1 MIPLIKF
8 RDYLGKTSKDGSPP
22 VSIKASDLDDNFAAV
37 KIQDSIR
44 GLYKCDF
51 SKEGT
56 ELVFRA
62 GNVATLW
69 YTLTVCV
76 NGVPKT
82 MQVLGTEPV

>member
-8 RDYLGKTSKDGSPP
+8 QDYLGKPSKSGPP
-22 VSIKASDLDDNFAAV
+22 VSIKASDLDGNFAAV
-37 KIQDSIR
+37 KIQDSTR

-82 MQVLGTEPV
+82 MQVLGTKPV

>member
-1 MIPLIKF
+1 MIDLVKF
-8 RDYLGKTSKDGSPP
+8 QDFLGKTSKDGPP
-22 VSIKASDLDDNFAAV
+22 ISIRASDLDQNFSALR
-37 KIQDSIR
+37 IEDSTR

-51 SKEGT
+51 SKQGT

>member
-1 MIPLIKF
+1 MIDLIKF
-8 RDYLGKTSKDGSPP
+8 QDYLGRTTTGSNPP
-22 VSIKASDLDDNFAAV
+22 VSIKASDLDDNFTAV
-37 KIQDSIR
+37 KIQDSTR

-51 SKEGT
+51 SKQGT